1 MVNSAE
7 VKFQEHFKLNVLFKD
22 YILFENL
29 LLENNI
35 DFYHSNNENSD
46 ISDGTLFFLLDKDR
60 VIIDKLLI
68 STIFIPLTFIVGI
81 YGMNFDNMPELH
93 WHNGYFIIWGIMIF
107 ITICMFIYF
116 RRKRWL

>member
-1 MVNSAE
+1 MANSAE

-60 VIIDKLLI
+60 VIINKLLI
-68 STIFIPLTFIVGI
+68 DNEIIASTETIMISDYRVEKKVQKFHFLVYLFVVGLIIFII
-81 YGMNFDNMPELH
+81 
-93 WHNGYFIIWGIMIF
+93 FIIDF
-107 ITICMFIYF
+107 F
-116 RRKRWL
+116 K

>member
-1 MVNSAE
+1 MANSID

-35 DFYHSNNENSD
+35 DFYHNSNENSD

-60 VIIDKLLI
+60 VIIDNEIIASTETILISNYREETKVQKFHFLVYLLVVGLLI
-68 STIFIPLTFIVGI
+68 LIL
-81 YGMNFDNMPELH
+81 
-93 WHNGYFIIWGIMIF
+93 FIIDF
-107 ITICMFIYF
+107 F
-116 RRKRWL
+116 K

>member
-1 MVNSAE
+1 MANSPE
-7 VKFQEHFKLNVLFKD
+7 VKFQNHFKLNVLFKD

-35 DFYHSNNENSD
+35 DFYHNSNENSD

-68 STIFIPLTFIVGI
+68 ENEIIASTETILMSDYRQERKVQKFHFLVYLLVILILVLIILIGDFI
-81 YGMNFDNMPELH
+81 
-93 WHNGYFIIWGIMIF
+93 
-107 ITICMFIYF
+107 
-116 RRKRWL
+116 

>member
-1 MVNSAE
+1 MANSAE

-46 ISDGTLFFLLDKDR
+46 ISDGTRFFLLDKDR
-60 VIIDKLLI
+60 AIIDQLLI
-68 STIFIPLTFIVGI
+68 DNEIIASTETIMISDYREERKVQKFHFLVYLLVVGLLILIIFIIGF
-81 YGMNFDNMPELH
+81 FE
-93 WHNGYFIIWGIMIF
+93 
-107 ITICMFIYF
+107 
-116 RRKRWL
+116 

>member
-1 MVNSAE
+1 MANSAK

-35 DFYHSNNENSD
+35 DFYHNSNENSD

-60 VIIDKLLI
+60 VIIDQLLI
-68 STIFIPLTFIVGI
+68 DNEIIASTETILVSDYREERKVQKLHFLAYLIIIVILVLIILIGDFI
-81 YGMNFDNMPELH
+81 
-93 WHNGYFIIWGIMIF
+93 
-107 ITICMFIYF
+107 
-116 RRKRWL
+116 

>member
-1 MVNSAE
+1 MSNSID

-35 DFYHSNNENSD
+35 DFYHNSNENSD

-60 VIIDKLLI
+60 VIIDKILIDNEIIASTETIMISDYRVEKKVQKFHFLVYLLVVGLLI
-68 STIFIPLTFIVGI
+68 LIIFVIDF
-81 YGMNFDNMPELH
+81 F
-93 WHNGYFIIWGIMIF
+93 
-107 ITICMFIYF
+107 
-116 RRKRWL
+116 K

>member
-1 MVNSAE
+1 MANSAE

-35 DFYHSNNENSD
+35 DFYHNSNENSD

-60 VIIDKLLI
+60 IIIDQLLI
-68 STIFIPLTFIVGI
+68 DNEIIASTET
-81 YGMNFDNMPELH
+81 
-93 WHNGYFIIWGIMIF
+93 IMISDYRVEKKVQKF
-107 ITICMFIYF
+107 HFLVYLLVVGLLILIIFVIDF
-116 RRKRWL
+116 FK